1 MTRIFFF
8 IIGLFLMIIGN
19 SFILLYLNL
28 LTLGYNFLFYVNFI
42 IRRFECD
49 SLLIG
54 IIIVLLTVFIKGDK
68 KHELHI

>member
-1 MTRIFFF
+1 MTIGNIF
-8 IIGLFLMIIGN
+8 II
-19 SFILLYLNL
+19 LYLNL

-42 IRRFECD
+42 TRRLECY

-54 IIIVLLTVFIKGDK
+54 LTIVLLTVFIKGDK